1 MAVGGAWVGL
11 SCVDS
16 DNERDYRQLNTE
28 GCFQTYRSN
37 WDSLRFKQEE
47 EGSNNRSVMS
57 FRCSGLHARYNVRIK
72 EITGPKG
79 ILVTLAIPDVVGIED
94 CNHSHEPGIPC
105 KCVSTAHVEYVPALC
120 THRPSLL
127 PMDDSV
133 KLSDPTGKGN

>member
-1 MAVGGAWVGL
+1 MAVGGAWVDL

-16 DNERDYRQLNTE
+16 DNERDYRQLNTRF
-28 GCFQTYRSN
+28 CFQNYGSN

-57 FRCSGLHARYNVRIK
+57 FRCSGLHARYNVRIN
-72 EITGPKG
+72 G
-79 ILVTLAIPDVVGIED
+79 ICRAERFLATPTIPNVVGIED

-127 PMDDSV
+127 PI
-133 KLSDPTGKGN
+133 G